1 MRDHYIHT
9 VHCSRFHTHRYPA
22 LEAASL
28 GQLGQAASLDSLQV
42 ATIDPA
48 QQAALAEAAAD
59 PQQPCGFVSGDLR
72 VAAMAVGFSERCDV
86 EISFSVTI

>member
-1 MRDHYIHT
+1 MQYIAVDSIHIAT
-9 VHCSRFHTHRYPA
+9 A

-59 PQQPCGFVSGDLR
+59 PNSLAALSVGISGWLR
-72 VAAMAVGFSERCDV
+72 WRWVFQSDV
-86 EISFSVTI
+86 TLKYLFL